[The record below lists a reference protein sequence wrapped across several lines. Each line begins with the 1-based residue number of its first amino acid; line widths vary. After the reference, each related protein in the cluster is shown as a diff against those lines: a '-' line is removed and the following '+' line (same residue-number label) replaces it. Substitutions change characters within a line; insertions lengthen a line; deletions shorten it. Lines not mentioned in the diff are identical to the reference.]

1 MAAVNHL
8 KVACKFKVVF
18 YQFFLENKVFENTY
32 KVLISLLSI
41 YLLDAS
47 LDGMEILVTFAL
59 PYQGVF
65 MEAVEIIPFHVYV
78 KKAGKVIYVMN
89 QFVRKLYFLT
99 LKT

>member
-1 MAAVNHL
+1 
-8 KVACKFKVVF
+8 
-18 YQFFLENKVFENTY
+18 
-32 KVLISLLSI
+32 
-41 YLLDAS
+41 
-47 LDGMEILVTFAL
+47 MEILVTFAL

>member
-8 KVACKFKVVF
+8 KVACKFKIIL
-18 YQFFLENKVFENTY
+18 YSFFLETKLAANIYQVST
-32 KVLISLLSI
+32 

-65 MEAVEIIPFHVYV
+65 TEAVEITPIPVYV
-78 KKAGKVIYVMN
+78 KKAGKVICVMN
-89 QFVRKLYFLT
+89 QFVCKLYFLT

>member
-1 MAAVNHL
+1 
-8 KVACKFKVVF
+8 
-18 YQFFLENKVFENTY
+18 
-32 KVLISLLSI
+32 
-41 YLLDAS
+41 
-47 LDGMEILVTFAL
+47 MEILVTFAL

-65 MEAVEIIPFHVYV
+65 MEAVEIIPFHVYA